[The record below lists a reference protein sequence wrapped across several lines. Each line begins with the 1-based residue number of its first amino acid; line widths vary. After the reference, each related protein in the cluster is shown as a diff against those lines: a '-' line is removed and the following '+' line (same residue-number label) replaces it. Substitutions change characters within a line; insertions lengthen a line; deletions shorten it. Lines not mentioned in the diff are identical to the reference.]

1 MIRKSILKCLLMAA
15 CFTGSQSFARQNTPV
30 ETFIQQVKETNTFV
44 KVDYLWQ
51 TDNNF
56 DKKALL
62 TKVEQALPLT
72 IDYSLVANFLKQKN
86 TAISLE
92 FPALNGGTYTVEM
105 AQYNYLTNDF
115 QVHEMGANNKD
126 IKADYMPGLYY
137 SGVVKGIPGSVAAFS
152 FFNNEVYGIFSIP
165 GEGNY
170 TLVPNTMVGRY
181 FDYNTHYVLYNDKDL
196 KMKDMAP
203 KCAADQLPDLSQQ
216 AGKTTTTPNNNVYN
230 NCSEVR
236 VYEVGDWD
244 MYTTKGSSTTN
255 VTNFLTAM
263 FNNQAT
269 LYRNEGVPIVL
280 KYIQVNT
287 ARDNYQNITVAN
299 SGRFLDTFGRVT
311 QNVMHGC
318 DVAILVSTALNG
330 GYGAMGGVAWL
341 RCMCASYNSTNRYG
355 PYGFMN
361 IDDNTTVP
369 SFPTYSWDVEGMT
382 HEMGH
387 MVGSPHTH
395 KCCWNPPARNTAI
408 DGCYTIEGT
417 CADPGDPTP
426 TVGGTIMSYCHLTSS
441 GINFTNGFG
450 PQPGDTIRRFIST
463 TFGSSSSCGARY
475 NPNIANSKVNRT
487 ITANRE
493 CTDLVSGVS
502 TTYYWKDNNTADHAD
517 DTLVLMVIK
526 NGNNIG
532 NLNTTGF
539 SVTAST
545 IANYGGGLSDTV
557 TFPTG
562 TVGVSGNG
570 YTMRRYWK
578 INATTDPTSAVEVIF
593 PFLQADTSDVNGSVP
608 GPAPLGSYRMYKVN
622 SPIDPNPANNFPGA
636 VAGNFSIYTY
646 GTAPS
651 TSVWSLTTSGTTY
664 LAHMKMTNL
673 SGGGTGFY
681 NSGTLGADKNI
692 FSANTSV
699 HIFPN
704 PTDNQWHVSVAE
716 NTTETLTFQ
725 LYTVE
730 GKLLQT
736 KVLENGAINTIDA
749 AGIASG
755 IYFYRVIGGE
765 KVVTGSLQK
774 N

>member
-1 MIRKSILKCLLMAA
+1 
-15 CFTGSQSFARQNTPV
+15 V
-30 ETFIQQVKETNTFV
+30 H
-44 KVDYLWQ
+44 YL
-51 TDNNF
+51 
-56 DKKALL
+56 
-62 TKVEQALPLT
+62 
-72 IDYSLVANFLKQKN
+72 
-86 TAISLE
+86 
-92 FPALNGGTYTVEM
+92 
-105 AQYNYLTNDF
+105 
-115 QVHEMGANNKD
+115 
-126 IKADYMPGLYY
+126 
-137 SGVVKGIPGSVAAFS
+137 
-152 FFNNEVYGIFSIP
+152 
-165 GEGNY
+165 
-170 TLVPNTMVGRY
+170 
-181 FDYNTHYVLYNDKDL
+181 LYNDQDM
-196 KMKDMAP
+196 KMKHLAP
-203 KCAADQLPDLSQQ
+203 KCGTDDLPELLQT
-216 AGKTTTTPNNNVYN
+216 AGKPTTTPNNNVYN

-236 VYEVGDWD
+236 VFEVGDWD

-255 VTNFLTAM
+255 VTNFLTAL

-280 KYIQVNT
+280 KYVQVNT
-287 ARDNYQNITVAN
+287 SRDNYQNITVAN
-299 SGRFLDTFGRVT
+299 SSRFLDTFGRIT
-311 QNVMHGC
+311 QNVLHGC
-318 DVAILVSTALNG
+318 DMALLVSTALNG

-341 RCMCASYNSTNRYG
+341 KSMCSSYNPSNRYG

-361 IDDNTTVP
+361 IDDNTSVIN
-369 SFPTYSWDVEGMT
+369 FPTYSWNVIGIT

-387 MVGSPHTH
+387 ILGSPHTH

-408 DGCYTIEGT
+408 DGCYTIDGT

-426 TVGGTIMSYCHLTSS
+426 MVGGTIMSYCHLISV
-441 GINFTNGFG
+441 GINFANGFG

-487 ITANRE
+487 INANRE
-493 CTDLVSGVS
+493 CTDLVGGVS

-517 DTLVLMVIK
+517 DTLVLMMLK

-539 SVTAST
+539 SVSAST
-545 IANYGGGLSDTV
+545 IANYGTGRSDTV

-562 TVGVSGNG
+562 TTGVGGPG

-578 INATTDPTSAVEVIF
+578 INATSTPTSAVEVIF
-593 PFLQADTSDVNGSVP
+593 PFLQADTADVNGSVP
-608 GPAPLGSYRMYKVN
+608 GSAPLGSYRMYKVN

-646 GTAPS
+646 GTTPS
-651 TSVWSLTTSGTTY
+651 TSVWSLTTSGSTY

-681 NSGTLGADKNI
+681 NSGTLDEDKNI
-692 FSANTSV
+692 FSENTAV

-704 PTDNQWHVSVAE
+704 PTNNQWHVSVAA

-736 KVLENGAINTIDA
+736 KILLNGTINTIDA

-755 IYFYRVIGGE
+755 IYYYRVIGGE